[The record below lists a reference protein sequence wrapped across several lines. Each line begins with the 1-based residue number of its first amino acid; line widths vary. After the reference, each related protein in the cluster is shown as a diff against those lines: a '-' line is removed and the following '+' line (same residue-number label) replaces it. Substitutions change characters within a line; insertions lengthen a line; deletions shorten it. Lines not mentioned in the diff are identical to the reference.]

1 MKAFRILSNEY
12 HFGGSDPFILLMLI
26 VVLGLFI
33 SCGVNVHEIN
43 NPKEAKN

>member
-1 MKAFRILSNEY
+1 MKAFRMLSNEH
-12 HFGGSDPFILLMLI
+12 HFGGSNPLILLMLI

-33 SCGVNVHEIN
+33 SCVVNIHEIN